1 MGVLGEVSVLG
12 WRIGGGVGG
21 LADRPFVVSPADQK
35 QERVFLAEGG

>member
-1 MGVLGEVSVLG
+1 MGVLGEVSLLG
-12 WRIGGGVGG
+12 WRMGVGG

>member
-1 MGVLGEVSVLG
+1 MGVLGEVSLLG
-12 WRIGGGVGG
+12 WRMGGG